1 MPVQDWM
8 SKDLVTIDADTS
20 IMKASKVMKQNDIQH
35 LPVLSKGRLVSIV
48 SDRDL
53 KEATPSKATTL
64 DIHEM
69 YYLLDKIV
77 VKSLMAK
84 TLYTITPGDTV
95 EKAAAV
101 MLKHHISA
109 LPVLDTRGGLAGIIT
124 KGDIFR
130 AFVSIS
136 GIHQGPLAMG
146 FELEDQPG
154 SIRNVTD
161 VIRSHHG
168 RIASIMTSYTS
179 APEGFR
185 HVSSAPTKSPTK
197 PPSGRIWKASTGSS
211 ILSKKKLLKPLISPT
226 ASRLS

>member
-8 SKDLVTIDADTS
+8 SKDLITIDEDTS
-20 IMKASKVMKQNDIQH
+20 IMKASKVMKQNEIQH
-35 LPVLSKGRLVSIV
+35 LPVLSQGRLVGMV

-53 KEATPSKATTL
+53 KEATPSKATAL

-77 VKSLMAK
+77 VKSLMSK
-84 TLYTITPGDTV
+84 TLVTIAPGDTV

-109 LPVLDTRGGLAGIIT
+109 LPVVDAKGALSGIIT

-136 GIHQGPLAMG
+136 GIHQGDLAMG
-146 FELEDQPG
+146 FELPDEAGYIKQ
-154 SIRNVTD
+154 VTD
-161 VIRSHHG
+161 VIRAHGG
-168 RIASIMTSYTS
+168 RIASIMTRYEG
-179 APEGFR
+179 APAGF
-185 HVSSAPTKSPTK
+185 KSVYIRAK
-197 PPSGRIWKASTGSS
+197 QVKDQKA
-211 ILSKKKLLKPLISPT
+211 LQKELESKHKIVYFFNEQVD
-226 ASRLS
+226 

>member
-1 MPVQDWM
+1 MPVKDWM

-20 IMKASKVMKQNDIQH
+20 IMKASKVMKQNRIQH
-35 LPVLSKGRLVSIV
+35 LPVLSQGRLVGIV

-69 YYLLDKIV
+69 YHLLDTIT
-77 VKSLMAK
+77 VKSLMPK
-84 TLYTITPGDTV
+84 KIFTITPGEMV

-109 LPVLDTRGGLAGIIT
+109 LPVVDPGGTLAGIIT

-136 GIHQGPLAMG
+136 GIYQGPLAMG
-146 FELEDQPG
+146 LELPDQLG
-154 SIRNVTD
+154 YIKQVTD
-161 VIRSHHG
+161 VIREHGG
-168 RIASIMTSYTS
+168 RIASIMTRYEG
-179 APEGFR
+179 APEGFKRVYIRAQGVKDEKALQKALESR
-185 HVSSAPTKSPTK
+185 HK
-197 PPSGRIWKASTGSS
+197 
-211 ILSKKKLLKPLISPT
+211 ILYFFIEQVD
-226 ASRLS
+226 

>member
-20 IMKASKVMKQNDIQH
+20 IMKASRVMKQNEIQH
-35 LPVLSKGRLVSIV
+35 LPVLSQGRLAGII

-69 YYLLDKIV
+69 YHLLDTIT
-77 VKSLMAK
+77 VKSLMPK
-84 TLYTITPGDTV
+84 KLFTITPGETV

-101 MLKHHISA
+101 MLKHRISA
-109 LPVLDTRGGLAGIIT
+109 LPVVDAQGALAGIIT

-136 GIHQGPLAMG
+136 GIYEGPLAMG
-146 FELEDQPG
+146 LELPDQPG
-154 SIRNVTD
+154 YIKQVTD
-161 VIRSHHG
+161 VIREHGG
-168 RIASIMTSYTS
+168 RIASIMTRYEG
-179 APEGFR
+179 APEGFKR
-185 HVSSAPTKSPTK
+185 VYIRAKETKDE
-197 PPSGRIWKASTGSS
+197 KALQKELESKHK
-211 ILSKKKLLKPLISPT
+211 ILYYFIEKVD
-226 ASRLS
+226 

>member
-20 IMKASKVMKQNDIQH
+20 IMKASRVMKQNDIQH
-35 LPVLSKGRLVSIV
+35 LPVLSHGRLVGIV

-69 YYLLDKIV
+69 YHLLDTV
-77 VKSLMAK
+77 MVKSLMAK
-84 TLYTITPGDTV
+84 QLKTIAPGDTV

-109 LPVLDTRGGLAGIIT
+109 LPVVDPKGALAGILT
-124 KGDIFR
+124 KGDVFR

-136 GIHQGPLAMG
+136 GIYQGPLAMG
-146 FELEDQPG
+146 LELPDQPG
-154 SIRNVTD
+154 YIKQVTD
-161 VIRSHHG
+161 VIREHGG
-168 RIASIMTSYTS
+168 RIASIMTRYEG
-179 APEGFR
+179 APEGFKR
-185 HVSSAPTKSPTK
+185 VYIRAQAVKDD
-197 PPSGRIWKASTGSS
+197 KALQKELESKHK
-211 ILSKKKLLKPLISPT
+211 ILYYFIET
-226 ASRLS
+226 VD

>member
-8 SKDLVTIDADTS
+8 SKDLVTVDEDTS

-35 LPVLSKGRLVSIV
+35 LPVLSKGTLVGIV

-77 VKSLMAK
+77 VKSLMSK
-84 TLYTITPGDTV
+84 KLFTITSEDTV

-101 MLKHHISA
+101 MLKNHISA
-109 LPVLDTRGGLAGIIT
+109 LPVVDAKGALAGILT
-124 KGDIFR
+124 KGDVFR

-136 GIHQGPLAMG
+136 GIYQGPLAMG
-146 FELEDQPG
+146 LELPDQPG
-154 SIRNVTD
+154 YIKQVTD
-161 VIRSHHG
+161 VIREQGG
-168 RIASIMTSYTS
+168 RIASIMTRYEG
-179 APEGFR
+179 APEGFKR
-185 HVSSAPTKSPTK
+185 VYIRAKEVK
-197 PPSGRIWKASTGSS
+197 DEKA
-211 ILSKKKLLKPLISPT
+211 LQKQLESKHKMLYYFNEKVD
-226 ASRLS
+226 

>member
-8 SKDLVTIDADTS
+8 TKDLITIDEDTS

-35 LPVLSKGRLVSIV
+35 LPVLSKGRLVGIV

-69 YYLLDKIV
+69 YYLLDKIL

-84 TLYTITPGDTV
+84 KLVTIGPENTL

-101 MLKHHISA
+101 MLKNRISA
-109 LPVLDTRGGLAGIIT
+109 LPVMDVKGALMGILT

-130 AFVSIS
+130 AFVSVSAIY
-136 GIHQGPLAMG
+136 QGPLAMG
-146 FELEDQPG
+146 VELPDEAGYIKQ
-154 SIRNVTD
+154 VTD
-161 VIRSHHG
+161 VIRTHGG
-168 RIASIMTSYTS
+168 RIASIMTRYEG
-179 APEGFR
+179 APEGYKHVYIRAKQIKNDTALRKELESR
-185 HVSSAPTKSPTK
+185 HK
-197 PPSGRIWKASTGSS
+197 ILYFFIEKAE
-211 ILSKKKLLKPLISPT
+211 
-226 ASRLS
+226 